1 MLEDSTLR
9 KSALI
14 RVTVTATLS
23 GTSGLQELGYEIL
36 DLATDAT
43 LALAHNV
50 TPGDVWDNS
59 LNFSMLAQSQHQRA
73 RRLLLPF

>member
-14 RVTVTATLS
+14 RVTVTSTLS
-23 GTSGLQELGYEIL
+23 GRSGLQELGYEIL
-36 DLATDAT
+36 DLSTDAT

-50 TPGDVWDNS
+50 IPGCPWDHTTS
-59 LNFSMLAQSQHQRA
+59 FEELAGMQHLRA
-73 RRLLLPF
+73 KRLLLPF